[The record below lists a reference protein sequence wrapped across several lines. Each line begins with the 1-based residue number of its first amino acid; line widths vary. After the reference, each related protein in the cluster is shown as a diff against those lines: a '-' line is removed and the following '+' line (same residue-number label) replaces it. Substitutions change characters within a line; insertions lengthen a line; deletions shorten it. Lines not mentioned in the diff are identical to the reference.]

1 MYFHPQKFNQI
12 ENRTNSFIN
21 SLEKLLQNYFSN
33 RSFGKAIIKQS
44 INQSFYQS
52 IDWLSV
58 PDDRVT
64 RRTPW
69 RCFLCTTRHAQDPL
83 TGGNNRPL
91 TGVDWFPDPLIPS
104 CSGIWPP
111 LLRLG
116 EPRTNRCPCQ
126 RLTVQ
131 DCKKKYQYC
140 LFVCILS
147 EKSITVDIYT
157 KTSYALSFGFRK
169 VCSDLRRWEKTAV
182 GSILS
187 GDRRT
192 FETSSTVNLA
202 LFSRVWRLNR
212 SWSSSGINPESHCK
226 SRT

>member
-1 MYFHPQKFNQI
+1 M
-12 ENRTNSFIN
+12 
-21 SLEKLLQNYFSN
+21 
-33 RSFGKAIIKQS
+33 
-44 INQSFYQS
+44 
-52 IDWLSV
+52 
-58 PDDRVT
+58 
-64 RRTPW
+64 PW
-69 RCFLCTTRHAQDPL
+69 HCFLCMTHHAQGPL
-83 TGGNNRPL
+83 VGGNNRPL
-91 TGVDWFPDPLIPS
+91 TGVDWVPDPRIPS

-111 LLRLG
+111 LLHLG

-126 RLTVQ
+126 WSKANISWWL
-131 DCKKKYQYC
+131 KIYQYY

-147 EKSITVDIYT
+147 EKSITVDVHT

-169 VCSDLRRWEKTAV
+169 VCSDLRRWEKTAE

-212 SWSSSGINPESHCK
+212 SWSSSGINPESHFK
-226 SRT
+226 SHT